1 LSALNS
7 NSGLDL
13 LFSSGDGSTASLPM
27 IRSRALVPGL
37 ESDRDA
43 RPLPFPSARARLQR
57 KPKVKQRKQPQNRGI
72 ELAVN
77 IIETSSS
84 KPSAW
89 EVDEAQIA
97 NVPDEYRRLN
107 TNRRN

>member
-1 LSALNS
+1 MPS
-7 NSGLDL
+7 
-13 LFSSGDGSTASLPM
+13 
-27 IRSRALVPGL
+27 L